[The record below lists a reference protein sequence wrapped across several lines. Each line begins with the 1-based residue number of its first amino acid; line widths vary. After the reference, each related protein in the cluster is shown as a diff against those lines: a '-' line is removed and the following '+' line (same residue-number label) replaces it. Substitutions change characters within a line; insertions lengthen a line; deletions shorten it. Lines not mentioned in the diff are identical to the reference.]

1 LAAVVHHKTEPT
13 IATQVKYLTTFG
25 EKVGK
30 ERFDAESA
38 KVIKGNDIAPCA
50 PWQWCATA

>member
-1 LAAVVHHKTEPT
+1 LSAVVHHKTEPT
-13 IATQVKYLTTFG
+13 IATQVKYLTTFD

-50 PWQWCATA
+50 PRQRCATA